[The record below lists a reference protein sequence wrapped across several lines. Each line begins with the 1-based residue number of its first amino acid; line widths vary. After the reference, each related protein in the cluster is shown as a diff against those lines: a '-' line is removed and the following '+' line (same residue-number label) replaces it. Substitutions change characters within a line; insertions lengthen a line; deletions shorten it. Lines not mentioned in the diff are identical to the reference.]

1 MAGND
6 SCVVLLS
13 GGMDSTTLLAEAVQR
28 FQKVRTLTFNY
39 NQRHKREIESAK
51 AVADFYKV
59 PNRVVDVSMINPLLQ
74 GSSLTSAEVAVPK
87 GHYEEQSMKATVV
100 PGRNTIL
107 LSIAAGHAASI
118 GFSHISFAAHAGD
131 HAIYPDC
138 RGEYVDAMNKVFSLF
153 HYFPVKVWAPLLFG
167 TKIDIIRAGLQ
178 MGVPYQL
185 TWTCYDPQEVVSR
198 DRIEILACGKC
209 GSCVERI
216 EAFVRNKTI
225 DPVPYV
231 DGWDST
237 SQAAMLTLK
246 IGVSSVL

>member
-13 GGMDSTTLLAEAVQR
+13 GGMDSSTLLAEAVQR

-51 AVADFYKV
+51 SVAAFYKV
-59 PNRVVDVSMINPLLQ
+59 PNTVVDVSMINSLLQ
-74 GSSLTSAEVAVPK
+74 GSSLTTEEVDVPK

-138 RGEYVDAMNKVFSLF
+138 RDVYVDAMNRVFSLF
-153 HYFPVKVWAPLLFG
+153 HYFPVKVWAPFLQG
-167 TKIDIIRAGLQ
+167 TKINIVKAGLE

-185 TWTCYDPQEVVSR
+185 TWTCYEGK
-198 DRIEILACGKC
+198 ELACGKC

-216 EAFVRNKTI
+216 EAFVTNKVV
-225 DPVPYV
+225 DPIQYEG
-231 DGWDST
+231 GWDAV
-237 SQAAMLTLK
+237 SQAAMLVLK
-246 IGVSSVL
+246 SGAPTDL